1 MARIGVLGFLHE
13 TNTFAPDV
21 TGLDRFEEA
30 DAWPGLTEGDAIIEA
45 TRDMNLAV
53 SGFIAAMRAAGHEI
67 VPLLWC
73 SANPSGPVA
82 DAAFEAIAAR
92 IETRLRG
99 QALDGLFLDLH
110 GSMVTQS
117 LDDAEGE
124 LLRRL
129 RGVTGPALPTLSRPY
144 KWPSSSTGVCHSL
157 RSTLCGPCDVQTSD
171 TWNTEPSGFNVNS
184 ALPWFSPEEISTLP
198 STATGVAMLQSNSV
212 SYG

>member
-21 TGLDRFEEA
+21 TGLERFEEA
-30 DAWPGLTEGDAIIEA
+30 DAWPGLTEGDAILEA

-82 DAAFEAIAAR
+82 DAAFETITAR
-92 IETRLRG
+92 IEARLRG
-99 QALDGLFLDLH
+99 LALDGLFLDLH
-110 GSMVTQS
+110 GSMVTRS

-129 RGVTGPALPTLSRPY
+129 RAITGPDLPYVAALDY
-144 KWPSSSTGVCHSL
+144 
-157 RSTLCGPCDVQTSD
+157 
-171 TWNTEPSGFNVNS
+171 GFGEV
-184 ALPWFSPEEISTLP
+184 LLKLFER
-198 STATGVAMLQSNSV
+198 
-212 SYG
+212 